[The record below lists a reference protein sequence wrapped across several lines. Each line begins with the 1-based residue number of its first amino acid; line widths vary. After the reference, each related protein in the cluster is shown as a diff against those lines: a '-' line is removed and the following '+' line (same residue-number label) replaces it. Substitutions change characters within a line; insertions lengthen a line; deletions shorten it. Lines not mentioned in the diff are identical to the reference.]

1 MSIEP
6 ICHRIAPTV
15 HDDAFKFHHGMFP
28 ISDQALLDL
37 KIERGEESS
46 SPAATGFSKL
56 PMALQ
61 ALFLYRRLCQKN
73 RDLKSILRTISRYI
87 RVPPFLK

>member
-37 KIERGEESS
+37 KIERGAES
-46 SPAATGFSKL
+46 SPAATAF
-56 PMALQ
+56 
-61 ALFLYRRLCQKN
+61 
-73 RDLKSILRTISRYI
+73 
-87 RVPPFLK
+87 